1 MSSEIKFQFRSKPI
15 IESKIYTNAGI
26 PAALSDGKSGFKSS
40 PNLLTEDELIRFLR
54 IPEISKAQNYHNV
67 ITHLKRYRNLPCIHI
82 CRQPLRSLSLFWQK
96 SIQMTIATV
105 LLIGLTLP
113 LVAAHVV
120 FVAGRAF

>member
-1 MSSEIKFQFRSKPI
+1 M
-15 IESKIYTNAGI
+15 IESKTYGATEMSATL
-26 PAALSDGKSGFKSS
+26 PDGNGTFKLC
-40 PNLLTEDELIRFLR
+40 PNLLTENELIRFLR